1 MVSARTLEYKGLVPS
16 ASGEQWEGFIA
27 TATNDPEVFDFYGF
41 CLQESFFNWLS
52 GRGLAAV
59 FSALG
64 EKSSG
69 LYDHCVEDHF
79 ERFEQVYDD
88 LFAGSMVFSALI

>member
-1 MVSARTLEYKGLVPS
+1 LVPS
-16 ASGEQWEGFIA
+16 AFGEQWEGFVA
-27 TATNDPEVFDFYGF
+27 TATNDPEVFDFCGF
-41 CLQESFFNWLS
+41 CLQESSFNWLS

-69 LYDHCVEDHF
+69 LYYHCVD
-79 ERFEQVYDD
+79 QVYDD